1 MSVDAAAGEAVP
13 AEVYQFGVTFQ
24 KNLLACMARDPSF
37 LAEVSDAIKPGY
49 FTTHPLVVLAR
60 ILLEHYS
67 AYNARPDY
75 AVIWHKIGEQ
85 VKAFELGET
94 LHGELQDLLRE
105 LWQIELPDDVTYYR
119 DEVAKFGREQ
129 ALRCALLEAVEHL
142 ESTRGQPEKQH
153 EILPIIQRALCV
165 GSGQGSGIQLFEHGL
180 TPSMF
185 RDKLSDPSRKV
196 KFGLPTID
204 ALSGDGA
211 GAGEMVVFLAGTS
224 VGKSMI
230 LTNIAAKAA
239 LRGSKVVY
247 VSTEMLPY
255 QIACRALATVSQRPI
270 KDVADE
276 NPEYQ
281 DAYKRLVTG
290 DRYMR
295 ILHLR
300 AHSSVGKLRAM
311 LARVEA
317 YDRIKPDAVF
327 VDYADELC
335 PTRKGEWDSS
345 YQTFGDV
352 YSELIAI
359 GEDWMCPIFTAAQV
373 NRPAYQRRLDGDDF
387 PGLEHMSDSMKK
399 AHLAHFILS
408 VARTPEEKSK
418 NELRIK
424 VAKYRLGPSD
434 AVLRCSADWTS
445 CHLRERLP
453 EVRTDAIPNPV
464 APAVPAVPAPRVFVP
479 GPVAN
484 PHAVARTP
492 PSLARP
498 VPRLPVPFA
507 GVTAG

>member
-1 MSVDAAAGEAVP
+1 MSGTGEGTAAEAP
-13 AEVYQFGVTFQ
+13 QAYQFGATFQ

-49 FTTHPLVVLAR
+49 FTSHSLVVLAR
-60 ILLEHYS
+60 ILLEHYE
-67 AYNARPDY
+67 AYHARPDY

-85 VKAFELGET
+85 VKQFELGEA

-105 LWQIELPDDVTYYR
+105 LWQVELPDDVTYYR

-142 ESTRGQPEKQH
+142 ENTQGEPEKHH
-153 EILPIIQRALCV
+153 EILPMIQRALCV

-180 TPSMF
+180 TPSLF

-196 KFGLPTID
+196 KFGLPTLD

-239 LRGSKVVY
+239 HRGAKVVY

-255 QIACRALATVSQRPI
+255 QIACRALATVSQRTI
-270 KDVADE
+270 NDVTNESA
-276 NPEYQ
+276 EYQ
-281 DAYKRLVTG
+281 EAYQRLVTG

-300 AHSSVGKLRAM
+300 SHSSVGKLRAM

-317 YDRIKPDAVF
+317 YDRVKPDAVF

-373 NRPAYQRRLDGDDF
+373 NRPAYQRRIDGDDF

-408 VARTPEEKSK
+408 VARTPEEKAK

-445 CHLRERLP
+445 CFLRERLP
-453 EVRTDAIPNPV
+453 EIRTDAIPMPS
-464 APAVPAVPAPRVFVP
+464 AVPAVPAPEFVR
-479 GPVAN
+479 GPVRD
-484 PHAVARTP
+484 PHAVAATP
-492 PSLARP
+492 SFPRP
-498 VPRLPVPFA
+498 VPRMPGALTGA
-507 GVTAG
+507 ATG